1 MGSKMTNKYFS
12 EISLDKELSYRYIP
26 AIFSVM
32 VFLII
37 ILIAVSVSIGGSF
50 FKWDFEMKHRY
61 TVQVPAAEMELI
73 DALDDNGNPQETPL
87 SFEKRAERAK
97 EDAQLVLQQTITV
110 FKSDPQ
116 VIRVDVVD
124 AKKVKNLVRPFISTN
139 AATLDSLP
147 LPTLIEIDVRP
158 GGKFN
163 LNATLLKLKSI
174 HENIQVDHQDKWQQ
188 SIKNFGQ
195 AIKLVS
201 YVFISLIVLC
211 LVALMILITKS
222 AVHSNQKVIDVL
234 RLMGARNNYI
244 AHLYQMPI
252 LKSTLMGGFIG
263 ALLALPVIYG
273 FSLLAKSIGLLSSE
287 SMAFSLSNNL
297 TFIIATPL
305 IIAFIS
311 FVTARITV
319 MRSLNI

>member
-1 MGSKMTNKYFS
+1 MINKYFS

-37 ILIAVSVSIGGSF
+37 ILIAISVSIGGSF

-61 TVQVPAAEMELI
+61 TVQVPAPEMELM
-73 DALDDNGNPQETPL
+73 DTLDDNGNPQENQL
-87 SFEKRAERAK
+87 SFEKKAEKAK
-97 EDAQLVLQQTITV
+97 ADARLVLQETITV

-124 AKKVKNLVRPFISTN
+124 AKKVQKLVRPFISTN
-139 AATLDSLP
+139 VSTLDSLP

-174 HENIQVDHQDKWQQ
+174 HENIQIDHQDKWQQ

-195 AIKLVS
+195 AVKFVS
-201 YVFISLIVLC
+201 YVFISLIILC
-211 LVALMILITKS
+211 LVALMVLITKS
-222 AVHSNQKVIDVL
+222 AVHSNKKVIDVL
-234 RLMGARNNYI
+234 RLIGARNNYI
-244 AHLYQMPI
+244 AHLYQIPI
-252 LKSTLMGGFIG
+252 LKSTLIGGFIG

-273 FSLLAKSIGLLSSE
+273 FSLLAKSIGLLSSG
-287 SMAFSLSNNL
+287 SVAFSFRNNII
-297 TFIIATPL
+297 FIIATPV

-311 FVTARITV
+311 FITARITV
-319 MRSLNI
+319 LRSLKI

>member
-1 MGSKMTNKYFS
+1 MTNKYFS

-37 ILIAVSVSIGGSF
+37 ILISVSLSIGGSF

-61 TVQVPAAEMELI
+61 TVQVPAPEIELI
-73 DALDDNGNPQETPL
+73 DTLDDNGNPEENPL
-87 SFEKRAERAK
+87 SFEKKTEKAK
-97 EDAQLVLQQTITV
+97 ADARLVLQQTITV
-110 FKSDPQ
+110 FKADPQ

-124 AKKVKNLVRPFISTN
+124 PKKVQKLVRPFISTN
-139 AATLDSLP
+139 TETLDSLP

-163 LNATLLKLKSI
+163 LNATLLKLKNI

-195 AIKLVS
+195 AIKFVS
-201 YVFISLIVLC
+201 YLFISLIVLC
-211 LVALMILITKS
+211 LIALMILITKS
-222 AVHSNQKVIDVL
+222 AVHSNKKVIDVL

-252 LKSTLMGGFIG
+252 VKSTLIGGFIG
-263 ALLALPVIYG
+263 SLLALPVIYG

-297 TFIIATPL
+297 SVIIATPL
-305 IIAFIS
+305 IIALIS
-311 FVTARITV
+311 FITTRITV
-319 MRSLNI
+319 MRSLNR